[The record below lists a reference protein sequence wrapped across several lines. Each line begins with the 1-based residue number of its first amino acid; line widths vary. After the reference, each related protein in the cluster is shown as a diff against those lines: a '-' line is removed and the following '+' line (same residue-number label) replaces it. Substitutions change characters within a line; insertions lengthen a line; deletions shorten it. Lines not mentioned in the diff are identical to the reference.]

1 MGERKRKYQAQDGFE
16 REVIFD
22 ADEPDKFVIKT
33 SQDLEPVLDAIA
45 ASRDV
50 QQKGANRKI
59 ATLPIFIVEDLIH
72 RGIYYDEDRFRVW
85 LNSSEA
91 TPWKTWRGR
100 V

>member
-1 MGERKRKYQAQDGFE
+1 MGERRRKYQAQDGFE

-33 SQDLEPVLDAIA
+33 SQDIEPVLDAIA

-72 RGIYYDEDRFRVW
+72 RGIYYDEDRFKTW

-91 TPWKTWRGR
+91 APWRTWRGR

>member
-1 MGERKRKYQAQDGFE
+1 MGEQRRKYQAQDGFE

-22 ADEPDKFVIKT
+22 SDIPDKFVIKT
-33 SQDLEPVLDAIA
+33 SQDIEPVLDAIA

-72 RGIYYDEDRFRVW
+72 RGIYYDEDRFKVW
-85 LNSSEA
+85 LNSAEA
-91 TPWKTWRGR
+91 TPWRTWRGR

>member
-1 MGERKRKYQAQDGFE
+1 MGERRRKYQAQDGLE
-16 REVIFD
+16 REIIFD
-22 ADEPDKFVIKT
+22 SDAPDRFTIKT
-33 SQDLEPVLDAIA
+33 SQDIEPVLDAIA

-72 RGIYYDEDRFRVW
+72 RGIYYDEDRFKTW

-91 TPWKTWRGR
+91 APWRTWRGR